1 MPKKIFVFD
10 IDETLLTCPAFH
22 DGLSI
27 INDVPREVSHFCVYG
42 ESYEPSYTINREK
55 IAVLMQAILSN
66 NDEIAF
72 VTAGNCSKQ
81 EIQFFCGVE
90 YGINLPEDFCFY
102 NKVQYKVYNLREIA
116 AKYNAQYEDVILI
129 DNCKYHTQS
138 ASRSGFSAI
147 RADTNNIPPN
157 NDPYEL
163 YGIDKTNGTR
173 YIAQLD
179 ALVAEQ
185 TQAKERL
192 AQQNEKQETESDDEF
207 FDALESLDEENHSDT
222 KSTHHP
228 AEAADSTLFFT
239 TGESTPSTDP
249 QALSIA
255 LPASKQ

>member
-1 MPKKIFVFD
+1 
-10 IDETLLTCPAFH
+10 
-22 DGLSI
+22 
-27 INDVPREVSHFCVYG
+27 
-42 ESYEPSYTINREK
+42 
-55 IAVLMQAILSN
+55 
-66 NDEIAF
+66 
-72 VTAGNCSKQ
+72 
-81 EIQFFCGVE
+81 
-90 YGINLPEDFCFY
+90 
-102 NKVQYKVYNLREIA
+102 
-116 AKYNAQYEDVILI
+116 
-129 DNCKYHTQS
+129 YHTQS